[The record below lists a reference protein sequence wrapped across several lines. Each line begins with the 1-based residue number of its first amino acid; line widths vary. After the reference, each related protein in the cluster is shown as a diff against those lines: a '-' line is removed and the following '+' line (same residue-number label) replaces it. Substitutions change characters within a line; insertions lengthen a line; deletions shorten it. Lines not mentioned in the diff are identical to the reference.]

1 MTNGKAQSAFIMTA
15 VGSLTDVTLRMAAT
29 DNNTD
34 DTCSND
40 NSKDAATAT
49 TTADC
54 SSNDNNNKRRGNPES
69 TASLREATSL
79 GIRTFHKHFEI
90 VSLVGTFAVNDGGK
104 HLHMSVSDSEGTVI
118 GGHVISGRVF
128 TTLELVLGTIQGVT
142 FVREIDEQTGYLEL
156 TVRKE
161 EKS

>member
-1 MTNGKAQSAFIMTA
+1 
-15 VGSLTDVTLRMAAT
+15 
-29 DNNTD
+29 
-34 DTCSND
+34 
-40 NSKDAATAT
+40 
-49 TTADC
+49 
-54 SSNDNNNKRRGNPES
+54 
-69 TASLREATSL
+69 
-79 GIRTFHKHFEI
+79 
-90 VSLVGTFAVNDGGK
+90 
-104 HLHMSVSDSEGTVI
+104 MSVSDSEGTVI